1 MNLPKFL
8 INSEFLEHLS
18 VPIFVKSKKGAYV
31 YCNTAFT
38 KLIGKPLDEIINR
51 TPSEILPEGLA
62 EALKK
67 QDSDLQNLEIQN
79 KSYASQHNQSEIDFS
94 IKKWIIYDINHD
106 ASGFIGAIHPISKH
120 LKPVSSEYKKLTK
133 RETEVLILLAK
144 GSSIK
149 GIASSL
155 GISPHTATDHIKSIY
170 LKLDV
175 HSKNEAI
182 YKMLP
187 LLASGDLQIE
197 ANNL

>member
-8 INSEFLEHLS
+8 INSEFLEHLN
-18 VPIFVKSKKGAYV
+18 VPIFVKSKNGKYV

-51 TPSEILPEGLA
+51 TPSEILSGGLA
-62 EALKK
+62 DAIKK
-67 QDSDLQNLEIQN
+67 QDRDLENLDNQN
-79 KSYASQHNQSEIDFS
+79 KDNPTQHNQSEIDLS
-94 IKKWIIYDINHD
+94 IKKWVIYDINHD
-106 ASGFIGAIHPISKH
+106 ATGFIGAIHPISKN
-120 LKPVSSEYKKLTK
+120 LKPVSNEYKKLTK
-133 RETEVLILLAK
+133 RETEVLMLLAK
-144 GSSIK
+144 GGSIK

-170 LKLDV
+170 LKLNV

-187 LLASGDLQIE
+187 LLASGEL
-197 ANNL
+197 LYKSG